1 MKAASLHYKNVI
13 GFLHSC
19 GANVGNLGHG
29 RNQLNS
35 MIKAF
40 QSYLHKK
47 THDLLTTHLPST
59 KLPPDFGTTSDKST
73 PTHVSNHAIMIL
85 VMVNGKKTAIPV
97 DAPPVYSYA
106 VARLEGGTADE
117 LAEQVISALVKTLKL
132 PKTMLSSLMAHQADG
147 QYQARIFLQKLKE
160 SVQETEKPGQTVLPV
175 GHEIFFVVPW
185 DTAHWIDLC
194 MVGIRESE
202 ESGVFLRW
210 FIK

>member
-1 MKAASLHYKNVI
+1 MMLENASCSMLRNDGVTHYKALVAEKRRNSLKATVNQVVCNQLKSALLVVKAASLHYENVI

-40 QSYLHKK
+40 QSYSHKK
-47 THDLLTTHLPST
+47 THDLLTTPLPST
-59 KLPPDFGTTSDKST
+59 KLLPHFGTTSDKST

-106 VARLEGGTADE
+106 VAGLEGGTAEE
-117 LAEQVISALVKTLKL
+117 LAEQVICISKNIKAAKDYAVVIDG
-132 PKTMLSSLMAHQADG
+132 PSS
-147 QYQARIFLQKLKE
+147 
-160 SVQETEKPGQTVLPV
+160 
-175 GHEIFFVVPW
+175 
-185 DTAHWIDLC
+185 
-194 MVGIRESE
+194 
-202 ESGVFLRW
+202 
-210 FIK
+210 